1 VATPYFLNSP
11 IDRKDMV
18 KVLGQREF
26 REICDLV
33 YRECGISLNETKK
46 KLVESRLSKR
56 LRASGINSVSKYLRL
71 IQRDEREKISF
82 IDTISTNHTYFFRE
96 CGHFEYLEANHLSI
110 WSAACS
116 SGEEPYSI
124 AIYCLEKGFRP
135 TIYAT
140 DISTQVLETAGK
152 GIYPM
157 EKARALSTTLL
168 KRYFDK
174 GVGRWDGYIRV
185 KNDVR
190 KMVSFSRFNLINDM
204 PPNERF
210 DVVFCRNVLIYFDRK
225 VKEQVISRLY
235 SALRRNGYLII
246 GGAESLTGIDHRL
259 KYISPSIYYKA

>member
-1 VATPYFLNSP
+1 MTA
-11 IDRKDMV
+11 
-18 KVLGQREF
+18 VLGQREF

-33 YRECGISLNETKK
+33 YRECGISLNESKK

-56 LRASGINSVSKYLRL
+56 LRASGISSAREYLQL

-135 TIYAT
+135 SIWAT
-140 DISTQVLETAGK
+140 DISTQVLETARK

-157 EKARALSTTLL
+157 GKARVLSTTLL

-174 GVGRWDGYIRV
+174 GIGRWDGYIKV
-185 KNDVR
+185 KNDIN
-190 KMVSFSRFNLINDM
+190 KMVTFSRFNLINDM
-204 PPNERF
+204 PPKERF
-210 DVVFCRNVLIYFDRK
+210 DVIFCRNVLIYFDRE
-225 VKEQVISRLY
+225 VKQRVISRLY

-246 GGAESLTGIDHRL
+246 GGAESLTGIDHHL